1 MSVKRNIRIEVG
13 DVDNVLG
20 VCQTESVQVIGEAYD
35 VALDMSFPRGADGGL
50 DFGVVRVFDDS
61 KLGFPNILK
70 ILTCRLSGNYGL
82 FLGFL
87 QISFII
93 LILLKN
99 FNDNFR
105 NFS

>member
-61 KLGFPNILK
+61 KLGLQNIFK
-70 ILTCRLSGNYGL
+70 IQESW
-82 FLGFL
+82 
-87 QISFII
+87 
-93 LILLKN
+93 
-99 FNDNFR
+99 
-105 NFS
+105 